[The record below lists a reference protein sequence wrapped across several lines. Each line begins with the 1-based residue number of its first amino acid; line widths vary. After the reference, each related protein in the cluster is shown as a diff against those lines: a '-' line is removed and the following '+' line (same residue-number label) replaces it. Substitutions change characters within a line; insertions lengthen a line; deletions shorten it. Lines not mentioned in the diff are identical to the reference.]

1 MKFKIRYASDSSY
14 ERIVDIN
21 TIEELENLPE
31 RTQELPESKGYAW
44 ELRSGEKYQLLIE
57 FDRAA
62 YVHTVNGVE
71 FAPIPDFIP
80 EITIYDFY
88 ME

>member
-1 MKFKIRYASDSSY
+1 MKFKIKYASDSSY

-31 RTQELPESKGYAW
+31 RTQELPKSKGYAW
-44 ELRSGEKYQLLIE
+44 KLRSGEKYHIHIE
-57 FDRAA
+57 FERGI
-62 YVHTVNGVE
+62 YKNTENGVIY
-71 FAPIPDFIP
+71 ALDSDFIP

-88 ME
+88 TE